1 MFKQFKLLA
10 FTPGDTVSAITH
22 ETRGNNDVS
31 TEHPQQAGIDSAVEN
46 IKKTVGN
53 KGLNRDS
60 LQIVLDELV
69 ALAGN
74 TAWWGADRYP
84 PPEGDE
90 RQARYLIAED
100 ADKSY
105 ALYLNVM
112 RPGKKIV
119 PHNHTTWACIAAV
132 EGVEYNY
139 VYDRLDDGSQPGV
152 GKLAQIDTVVVGPGT
167 GIALMPDDIHAV
179 EIQGDSVIR
188 HLHMY
193 GRALETL
200 DQRLGFDLETGTCKI
215 MPIGV
220 QTRR

>member
-1 MFKQFKLLA
+1 MDQLEVRA
-10 FTPGDTVSAITH
+10 A
-22 ETRGNNDVS
+22 
-31 TEHPQQAGIDSAVEN
+31 AVQEN
-46 IKKTVGN
+46 IKNIREIVARQGVSP
-53 KGLNRDS
+53 DS
-60 LQIVLDELV
+60 LDAVLQQVMVLAAQPEWWSERYFPAPEAGEL
-69 ALAGN
+69 
-74 TAWWGADRYP
+74 
-84 PPEGDE
+84 
-90 RQARYLIAED
+90 QARYLISE
-100 ADKSY
+100 ADDQTY

-139 VYDRLDDGSQPGV
+139 LYARTDDGDVHGV
-152 GKLAQIDTVVVGPGT
+152 GKVERTAKVAVAPGM

-179 EIQGDSVIR
+179 EIEGDNVIR

-193 GRALETL
+193 GQALETL
-200 DQRLGFDLETGTCKI
+200 DQRLGFDVEQGTYSV